1 MRQNPNGL
9 PADLVDRIVSDLEG
23 VGLHA
28 SAPLNRE
35 LRRARRTR
43 DAS

>member
-1 MRQNPNGL
+1 MRQNPSFL
-9 PADLVDRIVSDLEG
+9 PADLVDRIVSELGG

-28 SAPLNRE
+28 SAPLSRE